1 MPIDHPPRP
10 PYNDPSQ
17 SPPPH
22 DQHGIAM
29 AKKPTPQ
36 PPKDITIP
44 LKVLNPWVE
53 FTDAIFH
60 CPEESKEKGGITIS
74 VHITSNLY
82 VRLEKA
88 SANSGETI
96 ETLIADILEQN
107 VPH

>member
-1 MPIDHPPRP
+1 
-10 PYNDPSQ
+10 
-17 SPPPH
+17 
-22 DQHGIAM
+22 M
-29 AKKPTPQ
+29 AKKPLPQ
-36 PPKDITIP
+36 PPKDKSIP
-44 LKVLNPWVE
+44 LKLLNPWVE

-60 CPEESKEKGGITIS
+60 SSDDDGQKGGITVS

-107 VPH
+107 VPN

>member
-1 MPIDHPPRP
+1 
-10 PYNDPSQ
+10 
-17 SPPPH
+17 
-22 DQHGIAM
+22 M
-29 AKKPTPQ
+29 AKKPTPT

-60 CPEESKEKGGITIS
+60 SSEEDKERGGITVS
-74 VHITSNLY
+74 VHLTSNLY

-96 ETLIADILEQN
+96 EMLIADILEQN
-107 VPH
+107 VPQ